1 MQPTG
6 RGGPGLRSGVTLP
19 EADQRR
25 VHLCGREDDRLQL
38 ICISLGGKHEDL
50 AASARIH
57 LMLSL
62 LLLATVPVLLGV
74 GAGGYAWLRFGS
86 TGLWV
91 GLASAGLAAVLFWA
105 LRSAGGTFAEQVLAP
120 IAVYFPALL
129 LGGAVLILRAR
140 HRRTTPGIG

>member
-1 MQPTG
+1 
-6 RGGPGLRSGVTLP
+6 
-19 EADQRR
+19 
-25 VHLCGREDDRLQL
+25 
-38 ICISLGGKHEDL
+38 
-50 AASARIH
+50 
-57 LMLSL
+57 MLSL

-129 LGGAVLILRAR
+129 LGGAVLVLRGR
-140 HRRTTPGIG
+140 HRWTAPGIGFLAVGMALLNVWLAQVFFIAGCAADWWVCP